1 VGTDHRATDD
11 RLLEELARLRERLA
25 GLEDAERRWRA
36 TEAELRQS
44 RRMLQLVLDT
54 IPVRVFWKD
63 RDCVYVGCNLPLARD
78 CGYDDPAEL
87 VGKTDFETA
96 SAPTAEAYRA
106 DDLQVMASG
115 QPKLDYEEPQVKP
128 DGSPAWLRTSKVPL
142 RDEEGRV
149 IGVLG
154 TYEDVTE
161 RKLAQA
167 ALEERTAELD
177 RFFSLALDLLCIVDV
192 EGRFLRLNPAWG
204 QTLGYSVA
212 ELEGQRY
219 LDFVHPDDREATAA
233 VAGDLANGQA
243 VINFVNRYRCRDG
256 SYRFIEW
263 RSSPYQ
269 NRLVYA
275 AARDITERRRTEEER
290 RRLEAQLLHAQKL
303 ESLGVLAGGIAHD
316 FNNLLVALLGNAEL
330 AMAELPPV
338 SPVLPYLRNIEA
350 ASCRAAELCRQMLAY
365 SGRGS
370 FVVEALDLSE
380 VVRETTHM
388 LEVAISKKA
397 RLRFN
402 LADGLPAVEVDATQV
417 RQVVM
422 NLITNASEALGDRS
436 GEITLSTAIVECDRA
451 ALAATVVDDGLP
463 AGRYV
468 VLEVADT
475 GCGMTPEVQ
484 RRLFD
489 PFFSTKFAGR
499 GLGMAAVLGIVRGH
513 RGAIRVESAFGR
525 GTRVRVLFP
534 ASREAACSRPDR
546 TSLPRGGSAGGTV
559 LVVDDDDN
567 VRPVTRM
574 MLERLGF
581 QVLLAGDGREGLGV
595 FRAHQGEIVC
605 VLLDLTMPE
614 MDGEETLAELREVD
628 PQVRVILAS
637 GYNQLEVVQRFA
649 GPGLAGFVQ
658 KPYRLA
664 DLRATLEKTLGR

>member
-1 VGTDHRATDD
+1 MGTDHQAADD
-11 RLLEELARLRERLA
+11 CLLEELARLRGRLA

-78 CGYDDPAEL
+78 CGYNDPAEL

-96 SAPTAEAYRA
+96 SAETAEIYRA
-106 DDLQVMASG
+106 DDLQVMESG

-128 DGSPAWLRTSKVPL
+128 DGSPAWLRTSKAPL

-154 TYEDVTE
+154 TYEDITD
-161 RKLAQA
+161 RKRA
-167 ALEERTAELD
+167 EED
-177 RFFSLALDLLCIVDV
+177 
-192 EGRFLRLNPAWG
+192 
-204 QTLGYSVA
+204 
-212 ELEGQRY
+212 
-219 LDFVHPDDREATAA
+219 
-233 VAGDLANGQA
+233 
-243 VINFVNRYRCRDG
+243 
-256 SYRFIEW
+256 
-263 RSSPYQ
+263 
-269 NRLVYA
+269 
-275 AARDITERRRTEEER
+275 R

-330 AMAELPPV
+330 AVAELPPV

-370 FVVEALDLSE
+370 FAVEALDLSE

-388 LEVAISKKA
+388 LEVSISKKA
-397 RLRFN
+397 RLRYD
-402 LADGLPAVEVDATQV
+402 LADGLPAVEVDPTQI

-422 NLITNASEALGDRS
+422 NMITNASEAIGDRS
-436 GEITLSTAIVECDRA
+436 GEITLSTAVADCDRA
-451 ALAATVVDDGLP
+451 TLTATVVDDGLP
-463 AGRYV
+463 EGRYV

-475 GCGMTPEVQ
+475 GCGMSPEVQ
-484 RRLFD
+484 RRVFD

-513 RGAIRVESAFGR
+513 RGAIRVDSTPEL
-525 GTRVRVLFP
+525 GTRVRALFP

-546 TSLPRGGSAGGTV
+546 TSLPSGESAGGTV

-567 VRPVTRM
+567 VRPVTQM

-581 QVLLAGDGREGLGV
+581 QVLLACDGREGLDV
-595 FRAHQGEIVC
+595 FRAHRGEIVC

-614 MDGEETLAELREVD
+614 MDGEETLAALRELD
-628 PQVRVILAS
+628 PRVRVILSS

-649 GPGLAGFVQ
+649 GRGLAGFVQ

-664 DLRATLEKTLGR
+664 DLRATLDKTLGR